1 MGSLRVRHDWATS
14 LSLFTFMHWRRKWQP
29 TPVFLPG
36 GSQGRRSL
44 VGCRLW
50 DCTELDK
57 TERLNSSIWWFL
69 YLKCPPRQMST
80 WKPMILMGVGELKT
94 LDLLLGQDLEILSLN
109 ILKKNSKTRSYKSKM
124 NKKSK
129 GNPIWEKK
137 KKTMRTKQQER
148 KKKPEQNKFGIGWKT
163 V

>member
-1 MGSLRVRHDWATS
+1 
-14 LSLFTFMHWRRKWQP
+14 
-29 TPVFLPG
+29 
-36 GSQGRRSL
+36 
-44 VGCRLW
+44 
-50 DCTELDK
+50 
-57 TERLNSSIWWFL
+57 
-69 YLKCPPRQMST
+69 
-80 WKPMILMGVGELKT
+80 MILMGVGELKT

-148 KKKPEQNKFGIGWKT
+148 KKKPEQNKFGIG
-163 V
+163 